1 MDGAESSSESETD
14 GDDQS
19 EEEIETKVNLSY
31 EWANKYNR
39 GIKEICEV
47 YKSRVRLFL
56 QIPQKQAKQVTPI
69 KTPEKKDEDDEY
81 GGSTDEDE
89 PGNKSKFVKENQ
101 MVKAYFIWSA
111 LLPFFVPLFGCP
123 FNLIFG

>member
-31 EWANKYNR
+31 KWANKYNC

-47 YKSRVRLFL
+47 YKSRVWLFL
-56 QIPQKQAKQVTPI
+56 QIPQKQVKQVTPK

-81 GGSTDEDE
+81 GASTDVDE
-89 PGNKSKFVKENQ
+89 SGSKSKFVKENQ

-111 LLPFFVPLFGCP
+111 MLSFFVL
-123 FNLIFG
+123 